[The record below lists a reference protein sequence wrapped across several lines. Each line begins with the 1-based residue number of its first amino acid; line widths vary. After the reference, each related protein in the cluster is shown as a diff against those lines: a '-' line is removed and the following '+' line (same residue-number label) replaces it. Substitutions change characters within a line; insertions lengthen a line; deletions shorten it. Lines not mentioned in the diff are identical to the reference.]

1 MKIISLSFLA
11 FPAAVALRLLDAAP
25 VLVFPVA
32 VVGLVP
38 AAWLMTWATEEL
50 AAKSGPGVGG
60 LLNVTFG
67 NGPEL
72 IFSFIAL
79 IEGLHELVKA
89 SLVGS
94 ILGNTLLVL
103 GTATAIGGWRRERQ
117 TFDRTVAQSYSGML
131 LLAVAVLL
139 LPSLMQLTRGG
150 GLPSVDVGKLHYSID
165 VNALSICI
173 SAVLLVSY
181 AAGMIFSLGTHER
194 IFNPRGETS
203 VDPTSGRSVR
213 ESIGLLALGG
223 ILVGVSSEIVVGE
236 ISEITRSLGVSEFFI
251 GIVVIAIVGNAAE
264 HWIAILAGYRNEM
277 HLAMTVAFGSSAQ
290 IALVVAP
297 LLALFSYSL
306 ATPLTLVFNSYEIGA
321 LFAAILIAAYAAVE
335 GESTW
340 FKGVQLIALYVA
352 FVVLFFLA

>member
-1 MKIISLSFLA
+1 M
-11 FPAAVALRLLDAAP
+11 
-25 VLVFPVA
+25 
-32 VVGLVP
+32 
-38 AAWLMTWATEEL
+38 
-50 AAKSGPGVGG
+50 
-60 LLNVTFG
+60 
-67 NGPEL
+67 
-72 IFSFIAL
+72 
-79 IEGLHELVKA
+79 
-89 SLVGS
+89 
-94 ILGNTLLVL
+94 
-103 GTATAIGGWRRERQ
+103 
-117 TFDRTVAQSYSGML
+117 
-131 LLAVAVLL
+131 
-139 LPSLMQLTRGG
+139 
-150 GLPSVDVGKLHYSID
+150 
-165 VNALSICI
+165 
-173 SAVLLVSY
+173 
-181 AAGMIFSLGTHER
+181 
-194 IFNPRGETS
+194 
-203 VDPTSGRSVR
+203 R

>member
-1 MKIISLSFLA
+1 
-11 FPAAVALRLLDAAP
+11 
-25 VLVFPVA
+25 
-32 VVGLVP
+32 
-38 AAWLMTWATEEL
+38 
-50 AAKSGPGVGG
+50 
-60 LLNVTFG
+60 
-67 NGPEL
+67 
-72 IFSFIAL
+72 
-79 IEGLHELVKA
+79 
-89 SLVGS
+89 
-94 ILGNTLLVL
+94 
-103 GTATAIGGWRRERQ
+103 
-117 TFDRTVAQSYSGML
+117 
-131 LLAVAVLL
+131 
-139 LPSLMQLTRGG
+139 MQLTRGG